1 LYINHF
7 YYLLQLEHV
16 AWVCDQDAYA
26 FSGQKC
32 SAQSLLFV
40 HENWAEAGLLERLRE
55 LAARRRLEDLTA
67 GPVLTVTTETAMAHV
82 AALLKIPGAQ
92 VSYALLLLLN

>member
-1 LYINHF
+1 
-7 YYLLQLEHV
+7 
-16 AWVCDQDAYA
+16 VCDQDAYA

-67 GPVLTVTTETAMAHV
+67 GPVLTVSTETAMAHV

-92 VSYALLLLLN
+92 VRAIHCIAAIYAAFWIVVLTVYSRC